1 MADESTGENVFLDED
16 DPTGLGL
23 SELAYHFIGGVLE
36 HAPALCAVMS
46 PTVNCYKRLQVGQG
60 LTSSRSGFL
69 WTPAFISYGDNNR
82 TQMIRTAGPGHLEDR
97 TMSAACNP
105 YLAFSAYLAAGLDGI
120 ERELN
125 PGKPNLTNMYELGLE
140 EITKRGIRMLPQTL
154 DEALEHLRDD
164 EVVQEAMVAVS

>member
-1 MADESTGENVFLDED
+1 
-16 DPTGLGL
+16 
-23 SELAYHFIGGVLE
+23 
-36 HAPALCAVMS
+36 
-46 PTVNCYKRLQVGQG
+46 
-60 LTSSRSGFL
+60 
-69 WTPAFISYGDNNR
+69 
-82 TQMIRTAGPGHLEDR
+82 
-97 TMSAACNP
+97 MSAACNP

-164 EVVQEAMVAVS
+164 EVVQEAMGVIYDEFEDLKQAEWKDYHRHVSQWEIDRYLTMF